1 MITMK
6 VTKNNLENLEKT
18 YLNYIVE
25 RNIGYILFVAKTD
38 KNIITAYDN
47 KKGNNFKV
55 TIQGENALELA
66 KKWSNSPATLPRK
79 TKDFTGPVVYLDIDE
94 QIGSDEVG
102 TGDFFGPIVVC
113 ACYSNHDTMKVI
125 EDYKITDSKKMSDQK
140 ILQIIPSILKK
151 VHFSCKI
158 FSDEKYNNAIKQG
171 YNMNQIKAMAHNY
184 VLDKLHR
191 RCPYVKN
198 IYVDQFTPENKY
210 YEYLSGISPEN
221 IQKNIVFR
229 EKGELC
235 FPSVALA
242 SNIARYTFLQYMS
255 ELGEK
260 YGVKI
265 PLGASKEVNEFAKKF
280 INKFGIDEFNKIVK
294 QNFKNYAE
302 VTNDS
307 ISLV

>member
-1 MITMK
+1 
-6 VTKNNLENLEKT
+6 
-18 YLNYIVE
+18 
-25 RNIGYILFVAKTD
+25 
-38 KNIITAYDN
+38 
-47 KKGNNFKV
+47 
-55 TIQGENALELA
+55 
-66 KKWSNSPATLPRK
+66 
-79 TKDFTGPVVYLDIDE
+79 
-94 QIGSDEVG
+94 
-102 TGDFFGPIVVC
+102 
-113 ACYSNHDTMKVI
+113 
-125 EDYKITDSKKMSDQK
+125 
-140 ILQIIPSILKK
+140 
-151 VHFSCKI
+151 
-158 FSDEKYNNAIKQG
+158 
-171 YNMNQIKAMAHNY
+171 MNQIKAMAHNY

-307 ISLV
+307 VSLV

>member
-66 KKWSNSPATLPRK
+66 EKWSNSPATLPRK

-158 FSDEKYNNAIKQG
+158 FNDEKYNNAIKQG

-221 IQKNIVFR
+221 VQKNIVFR

-307 ISLV
+307 VSLV